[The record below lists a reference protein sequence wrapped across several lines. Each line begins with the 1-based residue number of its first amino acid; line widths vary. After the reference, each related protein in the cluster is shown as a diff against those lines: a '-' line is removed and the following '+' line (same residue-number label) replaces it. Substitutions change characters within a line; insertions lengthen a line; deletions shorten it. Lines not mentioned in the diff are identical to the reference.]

1 MGAQLRREGERQL
14 RNDVV
19 STWKEW
25 KRLGYVDDNVC
36 LGVWMSVPKVMRKE
50 YLFDDVNE
58 ENALLLDKNDE
69 RIRSIPLDYGR
80 PTLEAVE
87 AVMECLM
94 RCEVGPMSDVNDEQ
108 HYVDNDNN
116 DDADRTTPADKKS
129 NGITTTAADAMHNI
143 KEMEEDLPQ
152 VQAPPYTSLHEAVLA
167 GDLTQ
172 VTELL
177 KQQQQHVEQTTS
189 EDKSKQS
196 TTTTLLCDID
206 TRAGPEY
213 STPLHL
219 ASSSTH
225 TNTWMILNTLLIQ
238 GRANPCLLDSHGR
251 PPYYL
256 ASSDKVREAF
266 RVARHKLGENYCDW
280 ESSKIGPALS
290 PQDIENKRIKALE
303 KKKRQRAKQKEKKA
317 IVITNATIIDARLG
331 VVKADIGNKEIVLT
345 A

>member
-1 MGAQLRREGERQL
+1 MF
-14 RNDVV
+14 N
-19 STWKEW
+19 
-25 KRLGYVDDNVC
+25 
-36 LGVWMSVPKVMRKE
+36 
-50 YLFDDVNE
+50 
-58 ENALLLDKNDE
+58 
-69 RIRSIPLDYGR
+69 
-80 PTLEAVE
+80 
-87 AVMECLM
+87 
-94 RCEVGPMSDVNDEQ
+94 SDFNGGGDLNDEQ
-108 HYVDNDNN
+108 HHVVDNDNN
-116 DDADRTTPADKKS
+116 DDADRTMPVDKKS
-129 NGITTTAADAMHNI
+129 NGITTTADAMHNI

-152 VQAPPYTSLHEAVLA
+152 VQAPPYTPLHEAVLA

-177 KQQQQHVEQTTS
+177 KQQHVEQTTS
-189 EDKSKQS
+189 QDKSKQS
-196 TTTTLLCDID
+196 TTTTFID

-266 RVARHKLGENYCDW
+266 RVARHKLGEDYCDW

-317 IVITNATIIDARLG
+317 MEAEAEAKAKKEEEEKAARLKKEEDAKRIRDGLQPKAVAKGNTCDFCQKSVKKKSSMFQRLQYYYCSTDCVKRHQRELAAAAATARLG
-331 VVKADIGNKEIVLT
+331 K
-345 A
+345 